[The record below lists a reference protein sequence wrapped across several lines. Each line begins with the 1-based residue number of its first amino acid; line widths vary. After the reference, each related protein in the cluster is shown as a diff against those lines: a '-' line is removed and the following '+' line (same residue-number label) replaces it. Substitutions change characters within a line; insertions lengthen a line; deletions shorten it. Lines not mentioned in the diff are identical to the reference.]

1 MTGNSDGTGIK
12 TVKTDLLARLDR
24 LPFSP
29 FHRKVL
35 LVLTAAYFLDG
46 LESTLYGGVLAVVA
60 KVFKIT
66 SIESTLGLVLFL
78 VGAAIGA
85 ELFGVL
91 ADVLGRKRLFMT
103 TILIYGLFTALSAV
117 SFNFISLTIFR
128 FLTGVGIGGEYGA
141 VNSAL
146 QEFVPPKER
155 GKWLGFIVGVGWDV
169 GTVIAS
175 LLSYFAISRLPIS
188 IGWRVAFLLGAILA
202 VFVWFIRRSIPESPR
217 WLLSKGRYNEAEQV
231 VRSVEDLV
239 KKQLGITELPPVQ
252 PEDVVIAS
260 PRGWTVAKKVFTLY
274 PRRAISAVILNFSET
289 WPYYTAFTL
298 IPVFLISLHVPA
310 TVIPLYLVPVTAL
323 GAVGAFV
330 IPYLADKVGRRPM
343 AVVAYAV
350 GGLLGLLMA
359 YLYYIKA
366 LNLAGLIGMLALTYF
381 FVYAA
386 ADILYVMIPE
396 VFPTQLRAAAVGTAV
411 SLGRLG
417 GIIGAFVMPYILVS
431 FKPLPYAALIAFTL
445 MAVIMII
452 GAIAGVLIGVEGK
465 GKSLEELSTY
475 K

>member
-1 MTGNSDGTGIK
+1 MTNSDESGIK
-12 TVKTDLLARLDR
+12 VVKTDLLARLDR

-29 FHRKVL
+29 FHRKVI

-46 LESTLYGGVLAVVA
+46 LESTLYGGVLAIVA

-66 SIESTLGLVLFL
+66 SLESTLGLVLFL
-78 VGAAIGA
+78 IGAAIGA

-103 TILIYGLFTALSAV
+103 TILIYGLFTALSAA
-117 SFNFISLTIFR
+117 SFNFISLTVFR

-141 VNSAL
+141 VNSAI
-146 QEFVPPKER
+146 QEFVPPRER
-155 GKWLGFIVGVGWDV
+155 GKWLGFVIGAGWDV

-175 LLSYFAISRLPIS
+175 LISYFAISRLPIS
-188 IGWRVAFLLGAILA
+188 IGWRVAFLVGAILA
-202 VFVWFIRRSIPESPR
+202 VFVWVIRRSIPESPR
-217 WLLSKGRYNEAEQV
+217 WLLSKGRYNEAEGI
-231 VRSVEDLV
+231 VRQVEDLV
-239 KKQLGITELPPVQ
+239 KNQLGIKELPPVQ
-252 PEDVVIAS
+252 PVDVVIAS
-260 PRGWTVAKKVFTLY
+260 PRGWTVARKVFTLY
-274 PRRAISAVILNFSET
+274 PRRAVSAVLLNFSET

-298 IPVFLISLHVPA
+298 IPVFLSSLGVPS
-310 TVIPLYLVPVTAL
+310 TIIPLYLVPVTAF

-343 AVVAYAV
+343 AVVSYAV

-366 LNLAGLIGMLALTYF
+366 IGLTGLIGLLALTYF

-411 SLGRLG
+411 SIGRLG
-417 GIIGAFVMPYILVS
+417 GIIGAFVMPYIIVT

-475 K
+475 R

>member
-1 MTGNSDGTGIK
+1 MTGDSDGTSIK

-117 SFNFISLTIFR
+117 SFNFISLTVFR

-155 GKWLGFIVGVGWDV
+155 GKWLGFIVGVG
-169 GTVIAS
+169 
-175 LLSYFAISRLPIS
+175 
-188 IGWRVAFLLGAILA
+188 
-202 VFVWFIRRSIPESPR
+202 
-217 WLLSKGRYNEAEQV
+217 
-231 VRSVEDLV
+231 
-239 KKQLGITELPPVQ
+239 
-252 PEDVVIAS
+252 
-260 PRGWTVAKKVFTLY
+260 
-274 PRRAISAVILNFSET
+274 
-289 WPYYTAFTL
+289 
-298 IPVFLISLHVPA
+298 
-310 TVIPLYLVPVTAL
+310 
-323 GAVGAFV
+323 
-330 IPYLADKVGRRPM
+330 
-343 AVVAYAV
+343 
-350 GGLLGLLMA
+350 
-359 YLYYIKA
+359 
-366 LNLAGLIGMLALTYF
+366 
-381 FVYAA
+381 
-386 ADILYVMIPE
+386 
-396 VFPTQLRAAAVGTAV
+396 
-411 SLGRLG
+411 
-417 GIIGAFVMPYILVS
+417 
-431 FKPLPYAALIAFTL
+431 
-445 MAVIMII
+445 
-452 GAIAGVLIGVEGK
+452 
-465 GKSLEELSTY
+465 
-475 K
+475 

>member
-1 MTGNSDGTGIK
+1 MTGDSDGTGIK

-117 SFNFISLTIFR
+117 SFNFISLTVFR

-217 WLLSKGRYNEAEQV
+217 WL
-231 VRSVEDLV
+231 
-239 KKQLGITELPPVQ
+239 
-252 PEDVVIAS
+252 
-260 PRGWTVAKKVFTLY
+260 
-274 PRRAISAVILNFSET
+274 
-289 WPYYTAFTL
+289 
-298 IPVFLISLHVPA
+298 
-310 TVIPLYLVPVTAL
+310 
-323 GAVGAFV
+323 
-330 IPYLADKVGRRPM
+330 
-343 AVVAYAV
+343 
-350 GGLLGLLMA
+350 
-359 YLYYIKA
+359 
-366 LNLAGLIGMLALTYF
+366 
-381 FVYAA
+381 
-386 ADILYVMIPE
+386 
-396 VFPTQLRAAAVGTAV
+396 
-411 SLGRLG
+411 
-417 GIIGAFVMPYILVS
+417 
-431 FKPLPYAALIAFTL
+431 
-445 MAVIMII
+445 
-452 GAIAGVLIGVEGK
+452 
-465 GKSLEELSTY
+465 
-475 K
+475 

>member
-1 MTGNSDGTGIK
+1 MANSDESGIK
-12 TVKTDLLARLDR
+12 VVKTDLLARLDR

-29 FHRKVL
+29 FHRKVI

-46 LESTLYGGVLAVVA
+46 LESTLYGGVLAIVA

-66 SIESTLGLVLFL
+66 SLESTLGLVLFL
-78 VGAAIGA
+78 IGAAVGA

-103 TILIYGLFTALSAV
+103 TILIYGLFTALSAA
-117 SFNFISLTIFR
+117 SFNFISLTVFR

-175 LLSYFAISRLPIS
+175 LISYFAISRLPIS
-188 IGWRVAFLLGAILA
+188 IGWRVAFLIGAILA
-202 VFVWFIRRSIPESPR
+202 VFVWVIRRSIPESPR
-217 WLLSKGRYNEAEQV
+217 WLLSKGRYNEAEGI
-231 VRSVEDLV
+231 VRQIEDLV
-239 KKQLGITELPPVQ
+239 KNQLGIKELPQVQ
-252 PEDVVIAS
+252 PVDVVIAS

-274 PRRAISAVILNFSET
+274 PRRAISAVLLNFSET

-298 IPVFLISLHVPA
+298 IPVFLSSLKVPS
-310 TVIPLYLVPVTAL
+310 TIIPLYLVPVTAL
-323 GAVGAFV
+323 GAIGAFV

-343 AVVAYAV
+343 AVVSYAV

-359 YLYYIKA
+359 YLYYIRA
-366 LNLAGLIGMLALTYF
+366 INLAGLIGLLALTYF

-417 GIIGAFVMPYILVS
+417 GIIGAFVMPYIIVT

-465 GKSLEELSTY
+465 GRSLEELSTY
-475 K
+475 R

>member
-1 MTGNSDGTGIK
+1 M
-12 TVKTDLLARLDR
+12 
-24 LPFSP
+24 
-29 FHRKVL
+29 
-35 LVLTAAYFLDG
+35 
-46 LESTLYGGVLAVVA
+46 E
-60 KVFKIT
+60 
-66 SIESTLGLVLFL
+66 
-78 VGAAIGA
+78 
-85 ELFGVL
+85 
-91 ADVLGRKRLFMT
+91 
-103 TILIYGLFTALSAV
+103 
-117 SFNFISLTIFR
+117 
-128 FLTGVGIGGEYGA
+128 
-141 VNSAL
+141 
-146 QEFVPPKER
+146 
-155 GKWLGFIVGVGWDV
+155 
-169 GTVIAS
+169 
-175 LLSYFAISRLPIS
+175 
-188 IGWRVAFLLGAILA
+188 VAFLLGAILA

-217 WLLSKGRYNEAEQV
+217 WLLSKGRYNEAEQI

-260 PRGWTVAKKVFTLY
+260 PRGWTMAKKVFTLY